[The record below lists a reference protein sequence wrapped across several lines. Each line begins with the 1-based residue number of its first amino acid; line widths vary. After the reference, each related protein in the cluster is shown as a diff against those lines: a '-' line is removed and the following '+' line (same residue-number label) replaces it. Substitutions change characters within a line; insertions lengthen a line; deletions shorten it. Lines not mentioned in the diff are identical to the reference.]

1 MAEKIRLQKF
11 LAQCAIASRRGAEEM
26 ILQGKVKVNGRP
38 AQLGDKV
45 DPTHDKVVVAGRRL
59 VNTEK
64 KMYIMLHKPRGFVTT
79 MSDEQ
84 DRRCVAD
91 LVADAGVR
99 LHPVGRLDR
108 NSEGLLF
115 MTNDGEFT
123 NILTHPSHHVS
134 KVYRVTVKEK
144 VAEEQ
149 LDKLR
154 SGIVIDGQKTLPCD
168 ADVIQKEADR
178 TVMRIVLYEGRNREI
193 RKMCESLGLTV
204 IRLKRT
210 ECAGIKLGML
220 PQGRW
225 RELTEKEVRKLMSV
239 T

>member
-26 ILQGKVKVNGRP
+26 IIEGKVKVNGRP

-84 DRRCVAD
+84 DRKCVAD

-225 RELTEKEVRKLMSV
+225 RELTEKEVRKLMSI

>member
-84 DRRCVAD
+84 DRKCVAD

-225 RELTEKEVRKLMSV
+225 RELTEKEVRKLMSI